1 MRMKKY
7 VLFYCLVIITG
18 TCFSQPK
25 NTANPQLKDTIYF
38 NNSSK
43 VIGKIKKVKLGVL
56 TFDPDDAGDITVQLR
71 NLSGIAAVR
80 RIFRVE
86 TIDDGVFY
94 GKLLPDSIKGYVKFV
109 NDIDTGTFYLQDISV
124 MYPYG
129 YTFVQRFTGNVG
141 IGYDYTRSSNFGR
154 LNFNGA
160 LNYSAPKVEVSL
172 SGSGIYTMTDSS
184 FSRDN
189 ERLAIKNNY
198 YFTPSWFGT
207 LFFNYQRNLELG
219 LDRRYQEGFGV
230 GNKFITNK
238 HVYTWARTGVVF
250 NQEKSTEKIT
260 TGTLTEFFGQIEF
273 NFFRFTKPKIDLLMA
288 QSIYYSI
295 SQHRIRN
302 DGNTRVNWEIIRNF
316 KITLELYN
324 NYDSKPPV
332 EGSSNFDYGVLFSL
346 SYFFY

>member
-18 TCFSQPK
+18 TCFSQSK

-172 SGSGIYTMTDSS
+172 SGSG
-184 FSRDN
+184 
-189 ERLAIKNNY
+189 
-198 YFTPSWFGT
+198 
-207 LFFNYQRNLELG
+207 
-219 LDRRYQEGFGV
+219 
-230 GNKFITNK
+230 
-238 HVYTWARTGVVF
+238 
-250 NQEKSTEKIT
+250 
-260 TGTLTEFFGQIEF
+260 
-273 NFFRFTKPKIDLLMA
+273 
-288 QSIYYSI
+288 
-295 SQHRIRN
+295 
-302 DGNTRVNWEIIRNF
+302 
-316 KITLELYN
+316 
-324 NYDSKPPV
+324 
-332 EGSSNFDYGVLFSL
+332 
-346 SYFFY
+346 